1 MEADATAKGLI
12 DAYNTKQT
20 ALDAKQTVVDTK
32 QAVVTTR
39 DIEYTKAKGN
49 SDNDVNAA
57 KLVGDY
63 EAAKGAL

>member
-1 MEADATAKGLI
+1 MILLKNTTEADATAKGLI

-39 DIEYTKAKGN
+39 DIEYTT
-49 SDNDVNAA
+49 S
-57 KLVGDY
+57 
-63 EAAKGAL
+63 